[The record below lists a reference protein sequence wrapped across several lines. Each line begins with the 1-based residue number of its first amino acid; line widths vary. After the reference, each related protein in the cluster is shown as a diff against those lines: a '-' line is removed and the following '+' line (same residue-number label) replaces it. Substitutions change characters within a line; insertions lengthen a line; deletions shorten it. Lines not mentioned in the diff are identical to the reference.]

1 MSYTYGLR
9 LLYSLQEGS
18 DSDSDDNDDDDD
30 DGTMGPY
37 ANSGGGRGLEADAGT
52 ILKSRETPVVR

>member
-1 MSYTYGLR
+1 LR